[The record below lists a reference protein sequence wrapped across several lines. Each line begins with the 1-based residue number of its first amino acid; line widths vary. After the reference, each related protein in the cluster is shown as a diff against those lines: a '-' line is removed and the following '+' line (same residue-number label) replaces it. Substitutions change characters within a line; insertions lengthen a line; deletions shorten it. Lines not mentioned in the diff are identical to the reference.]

1 MEIPQILQERLPMD
15 ELLTYCR
22 SHPIIEGLYV
32 FGSVLNDWRPDS
44 DVDLL
49 VRFPTEHFPDYS
61 IICDMQDELAA
72 LVGRKVDLLPTDWVD
87 NPFVKA
93 HIRKTR
99 VLVYGA

>member
-1 MEIPQILQERLPMD
+1 MD
-15 ELLTYCR
+15 ELLAYCR

-61 IICDMQDELAA
+61 IICNMQDELAT